1 MLKLNECLGLGKPR
15 SKNTYHSTDYPIT
28 GMNEELLVWT
38 CDWFCGVF
46 LMSLDHCCLSGG
58 HGTFQIMPD
67 PIQFG
72 YFTILYQV
80 WHWKHVLR
88 MQCRVTVYAPL
99 GRQSPTKN
107 QVRSVVV
114 RPNLHIADWKK
125 TYPFTSPESFQKNC
139 IWIVEAFQILM
150 FFLQITD
157 FCFFFETWTWIPG
170 SPISFRDV
178 FQRCS
183 GKASHCGNGVR
194 NCMWRQQKPNT
205 CRMTS
210 NRGVAGGFFRLIQ
223 GFWGEVFF
231 ILIFWTFEILGF
243 DSESRCFF

>member
-1 MLKLNECLGLGKPR
+1 MLRSWQTREQTRIIPRTTQQKLGWMRSCLFELVTDFAVFFFWWVWIIVASVGGTVHSR
-15 SKNTYHSTDYPIT
+15 SCQTPYS
-28 GMNEELLVWT
+28 
-38 CDWFCGVF
+38 
-46 LMSLDHCCLSGG
+46 
-58 HGTFQIMPD
+58 
-67 PIQFG
+67 FG

-107 QVRSVVV
+107 QIRNVVARS
-114 RPNLHIADWKK
+114 NLHIADWKK
-125 TYPFTSPESFQKNC
+125 KHILLQVRKASRKIAYESWKPFKFWCSFSRLR
-139 IWIVEAFQILM
+139 ISV
-150 FFLQITD
+150 
-157 FCFFFETWTWIPG
+157 FFFETWTWIPG
-170 SPISFRDV
+170 SPICFRDV

-210 NRGVAGGFFRLIQ
+210 LRVAGGFFPAYLR
-223 GFWGEVFF
+223 FWGEVFF
-231 ILIFWTFEILGF
+231 IPIFLKFWNLR
-243 DSESRCFF
+243 S